1 MTRMNNRPSRGP
13 RVVFQS
19 RSMSESRI
27 RANTPP
33 SATGRRRRFTGAHP
47 YPALP
52 KSRLPLVRG
61 VLLLTWAA
69 FLALLDALGGL
80 LPGRR
85 RPKRATDA
93 KAPPEPRRPSQT
105 PRMPSLTPT
114 G

>member
-1 MTRMNNRPSRGP
+1 
-13 RVVFQS
+13 
-19 RSMSESRI
+19 MSEPRN
-27 RANTPP
+27 RATTPP
-33 SATGRRRRFTGAHP
+33 SVTGRRRRFTGAHP

-69 FLALLDALGGL
+69 FLASVDALFGL

-85 RPKRATDA
+85 SKRAA
-93 KAPPEPRRPSQT
+93 QVKARQEPRQPSRT

-114 G
+114 

>member
-1 MTRMNNRPSRGP
+1 
-13 RVVFQS
+13 
-19 RSMSESRI
+19 MSEPRN
-27 RANTPP
+27 RATTPP
-33 SATGRRRRFTGAHP
+33 SITGRRRRFTGAHP

-61 VLLLTWAA
+61 VLLLTWAG
-69 FLALLDALGGL
+69 FLALLDALGGI

-85 RPKRATDA
+85 RPKRATDI
-93 KAPPEPRRPSQT
+93 KARPEPRQPSRT

>member
-1 MTRMNNRPSRGP
+1 
-13 RVVFQS
+13 V
-19 RSMSESRI
+19 
-27 RANTPP
+27 
-33 SATGRRRRFTGAHP
+33 TGRRRRFTGAHP

-69 FLALLDALGGL
+69 FLALLDVLGGL

-85 RPKRATDA
+85 PKRGPSR
-93 KAPPEPRRPSQT
+93 KAREEPRQPSRT

-114 G
+114 WWQCRTKPWAAR

>member
-1 MTRMNNRPSRGP
+1 
-13 RVVFQS
+13 
-19 RSMSESRI
+19 MSEPRHQ
-27 RANTPP
+27 ATTPP
-33 SATGRRRRFTGAHP
+33 SVTGRRRRFTGAHP

-61 VLLLTWAA
+61 VLLLAWAA
-69 FLALLDALGGL
+69 LLALLDALGGM

-85 RPKRATDA
+85 RSRRATDV
-93 KAPPEPRRPSQT
+93 KARREPRQPSRT

>member
-1 MTRMNNRPSRGP
+1 
-13 RVVFQS
+13 
-19 RSMSESRI
+19 MSEPRN

-33 SATGRRRRFTGAHP
+33 SITGRRRRFTGANP

-61 VLLLTWAA
+61 ALLLTWAA

-85 RPKRATDA
+85 RTKRAA
-93 KAPPEPRRPSQT
+93 EVKARSGPRQPSRT

>member
-1 MTRMNNRPSRGP
+1 
-13 RVVFQS
+13 
-19 RSMSESRI
+19 MSEPRN
-27 RANTPP
+27 RATTPP
-33 SATGRRRRFTGAHP
+33 SVTGRRRRFTGAHP

-69 FLALLDALGGL
+69 FAASLDAFVGL

-85 RPKRATDA
+85 PKRAA
-93 KAPPEPRRPSQT
+93 QVKARQEPRQPSRT

-114 G
+114 

>member
-1 MTRMNNRPSRGP
+1 
-13 RVVFQS
+13 
-19 RSMSESRI
+19 MSEPRN
-27 RANTPP
+27 RATTPP
-33 SATGRRRRFTGAHP
+33 SITGRRRRFTGANP

-85 RPKRATDA
+85 RPKRLAEV
-93 KAPPEPRRPSQT
+93 KARPEPRQPSRT